1 MLSGDQS
8 ANRDRSQTKQV
19 SPSHHVFSKPSPKR
33 QKVADE
39 IFQVSGDAALGP
51 HSSSSKP
58 SSSYDKNCVQS
69 ENSRQA
75 VVYEIFAGCAKLS
88 QQLNN
93 VGFATIPVDSS
104 HNKHTP
110 LVPVMILDLTDQ
122 QAQKC
127 LKDHIVATRPA
138 AIHIA
143 LPCGTGSRAREKPLP
158 RQLVQQGAKT
168 PKPLRN
174 DQHILGIPGLPKHDH
189 SRVTSANILASFVVD
204 ILQYAYKQHCF
215 VSIENP
221 LNSWMWQVLK
231 HYVNRI
237 NDGAFRQFY
246 NDMISVVF
254 NHCAHGGMR
263 PKKTQLLCTH
273 NYLDG
278 LSADCPGES
287 STHKHLPY
295 TIRFDGTRCTF
306 DTAVESEYPELL
318 CKRFAECLKQ
328 ACANDFTFK
337 SLTNSALSGVKQTK
351 RHEPLIPEFHHIAQS
366 QPKDKACK
374 LLSSPSPM
382 GNHGESCKYG
392 VYHTPQQFIRLAERL
407 VHPFDKQFVIPD
419 ILRLNIFNWVTKGI
433 SFVADVRTKSANLIN
448 TLSRELKYEEA
459 RFHAALPEHAQ
470 RVLKNKNVL
479 LFKKL
484 LEDNGF
490 EDVAAVDMLSG
501 VDLVGTP
508 DKSPLFDSKFV
519 PATTTSDYLLS
530 SSSWVRKKIEARDVH
545 GDDPELSKILWET
558 SLSEVDM
565 GFLEGPF
572 ESISDVQNVVDASSF
587 VCSRRFVIIQSGKP
601 RVIDDLRESG
611 INEAFT
617 IVDRLSLH
625 DVDFVSS
632 MLAFLASALIDK
644 HSISME
650 LLDGRCLNGKVHKD
664 FVCEQKWTGKCLD
677 LAKAYKQVP
686 VAAGSRRF
694 GVLMVHHPED
704 SRPRYF
710 VTRSLPFGARASVYA
725 FNRLSRGLWFLMA
738 KMCHVVLGCFYDDF
752 PIVEPSI
759 SAVLATQSVQHL
771 LEALGWLYAKDPS
784 KDKPFAE
791 EFDVLGIRI
800 NTNLLHEGLF
810 TLANK
815 PSRVDKVVELING
828 IRNSGTIDKKASQVI
843 HGLLNFMAG
852 FVMGHSIFA
861 WCVVSSRMPYLLE
874 TVGTV
879 IRSLKFVTLPW
890 IAFPVCKAGKS
901 MGVVKRGLC

>member
-1 MLSGDQS
+1 M
-8 ANRDRSQTKQV
+8 
-19 SPSHHVFSKPSPKR
+19 
-33 QKVADE
+33 
-39 IFQVSGDAALGP
+39 
-51 HSSSSKP
+51 
-58 SSSYDKNCVQS
+58 
-69 ENSRQA
+69 
-75 VVYEIFAGCAKLS
+75 
-88 QQLNN
+88 
-93 VGFATIPVDSS
+93 
-104 HNKHTP
+104 
-110 LVPVMILDLTDQ
+110 
-122 QAQKC
+122 
-127 LKDHIVATRPA
+127 
-138 AIHIA
+138 
-143 LPCGTGSRAREKPLP
+143 
-158 RQLVQQGAKT
+158 
-168 PKPLRN
+168 
-174 DQHILGIPGLPKHDH
+174 
-189 SRVTSANILASFVVD
+189 
-204 ILQYAYKQHCF
+204 
-215 VSIENP
+215 
-221 LNSWMWQVLK
+221 
-231 HYVNRI
+231 
-237 NDGAFRQFY
+237 
-246 NDMISVVF
+246 
-254 NHCAHGGMR
+254 
-263 PKKTQLLCTH
+263 
-273 NYLDG
+273 
-278 LSADCPGES
+278 
-287 STHKHLPY
+287 
-295 TIRFDGTRCTF
+295 
-306 DTAVESEYPELL
+306 
-318 CKRFAECLKQ
+318 
-328 ACANDFTFK
+328 
-337 SLTNSALSGVKQTK
+337 
-351 RHEPLIPEFHHIAQS
+351 
-366 QPKDKACK
+366 
-374 LLSSPSPM
+374 
-382 GNHGESCKYG
+382 
-392 VYHTPQQFIRLAERL
+392 
-407 VHPFDKQFVIPD
+407 
-419 ILRLNIFNWVTKGI
+419 
-433 SFVADVRTKSANLIN
+433 
-448 TLSRELKYEEA
+448 
-459 RFHAALPEHAQ
+459 
-470 RVLKNKNVL
+470 L